1 MPLELTDFDQAGLE
15 VDALALIVAAAPP
28 AVYADSDRG
37 GTQTPEGGD
46 IGIGTGE
53 TRVSR
58 IRIQNSGQNV
68 TLNDNDNPEAL
79 TMSDHF
85 GASGSASPWTLYIQ
99 TDDGVASSAQ
109 LGNVGGNYVN
119 FQFGTEDAAILNAIA
134 ADDRFL
140 IGFAR
145 RLLPVAAEFA
155 GAAGSIDVAV
165 TKQATPGQPVAA
177 EFAGAAGSIDVAV
190 TKSSPGTQ
198 PVAAEFAGAAG
209 SIDVAVT
216 KQATPGQPVAAEFA
230 GAAGSIDVAVTKQA
244 VRQPRASLVV
254 SQSSVEA
261 GRSVELR
268 WVTSDAV
275 RAEIDNGIGG
285 VPLAGS
291 LRVSP
296 RVPTTYVLT
305 VSGAPGST
313 PATASVTVTVLAR
326 AERSLLPPNA
336 TPLER
341 AMEAAMRQP
350 IDIPIRKLWSA
361 ADCPVELLPYLAWAL
376 GVEEW
381 DSDWPDPV
389 KRSAVAD
396 AFRIHREKG
405 TLAGLKRVMMNAGA
419 VYEYTE
425 RPAGVAMTARLSIF
439 NSNAVY
445 LPNIARAINRVKRA
459 SLDLE
464 LVVAAAA
471 AGPLPI
477 RGGLGAVTFV
487 EISDW
492 GPYA

>member
-1 MPLELTDFDQAGLE
+1 MPLELTDFDQTGLE
-15 VDALALIVAAAPP
+15 VDALALIVAAPPP

-58 IRIQNSGQNV
+58 IRIQNSGQIVN
-68 TLNDNDNPEAL
+68 LNDNDNPQPL

-99 TDDGVASSAQ
+99 TNDGVASSAQ

-155 GAAGSIDVAV
+155 GAAGSIAIAV
-165 TKQATPGQPVAA
+165 TKQATPGQP
-177 EFAGAAGSIDVAV
+177 I
-190 TKSSPGTQ
+190 
-198 PVAAEFAGAAG
+198 
-209 SIDVAVT
+209 
-216 KQATPGQPVAAEFA
+216 AAEFA

-244 VRQPRASLVV
+244 VRQPRASLAV
-254 SQSSVEA
+254 SESLIEI

-268 WVTSDAV
+268 WVTSESVSA
-275 RAEIDNGIGG
+275 AIDNGIGG

-305 VSGAPGST
+305 VSGAPDST
-313 PATASVTVTVLAR
+313 PATASATVTVLAR

-405 TLAGLKRVMMNAGA
+405 TLAGLKRVLMNAGA
-419 VYEYTE
+419 EYEYTE
-425 RPAGVAMTARLSIF
+425 RPAGAAMTALLEIF

-445 LPNIARAINRVKRA
+445 LPDITSAVERVKRS
-459 SLDLE
+459 SLDLDIV
-464 LVVAAAA
+464 LTAAA

>member
-1 MPLELTDFDQAGLE
+1 MPLELTDFDQTGLE
-15 VDALALIVAAAPP
+15 VDALALIVAAPPP

-58 IRIQNSGQNV
+58 IRIQNSGQIVN
-68 TLNDNDNPEAL
+68 LNDNDNPQPL

-99 TDDGVASSAQ
+99 TNDGVASSAQ

-165 TKQATPGQPVAA
+165 TKQATSAQPIAA
-177 EFAGAAGSIDVAV
+177 EFAGAAGSIA
-190 TKSSPGTQ
+190 
-198 PVAAEFAGAAG
+198 
-209 SIDVAVT
+209 IAVT
-216 KQATPGQPVAAEFA
+216 KQATPGQPIAAEFA

-244 VRQPRASLVV
+244 VRQPRASLAV
-254 SQSSVEA
+254 SESLIEI

-268 WVTSDAV
+268 WVTSESVSA
-275 RAEIDNGIGG
+275 AIDNGIGG

-305 VSGAPGST
+305 VSGAPDST
-313 PATASVTVTVLAR
+313 PATASATVTVLAR

-405 TLAGLKRVMMNAGA
+405 TLAGLKRVLMNAGA
-419 VYEYTE
+419 EYEYTE
-425 RPAGVAMTARLSIF
+425 RPAGAAMTALLEIF

-445 LPNIARAINRVKRA
+445 LPDITSAVERVKRS
-459 SLDLE
+459 SLDLDIV
-464 LVVAAAA
+464 LTAAA